1 MKQSIGSDNIVH
13 WSKAGEREING
24 PFLAYYNER
33 ASRFSDWMLGTGG
46 SHEEYGTFTPENL
59 MQIALKTERPSFNFS
74 LIIKDIES
82 FLKRE
87 LIKEKRKEQEFYLAC
102 GVTNFNDFQN
112 KLNQLRYTSKKDD
125 TEYWV
130 SYFLDCLVGE
140 KMRLATSLKL
150 TDLNKFLS
158 LVKVSMDISGNPIQA
173 DFFSSLKEDFRER
186 GLIKEVQKE
195 KKNSKGETKYYTYD
209 TMVKGALE
217 QIYEVTYNKLISA
230 YGDVMANKITENIGG
245 KNNFKTSMR
254 QSVNGTGKG
263 FFVDISGKQVV
274 DIEKK
279 DSLDIEETAK
289 TLNSAMW
296 SFFEKVLAV
305 DKQTKKDEMGIL
317 EAWRSYGSKDKIKRI
332 FLDTWKDYLK
342 TFPTLS
348 KFFQTSNLIQGNFGE
363 YFTHM
368 LGTRYIS
375 KMVKDNGN
383 EIEVFNTGSLKNL
396 LNKQLAY
403 DTIIQIKRNGK
414 IINYGIQTKNPY
426 ELSNPEER
434 VHYTYQDTYSLAQE
448 RLYNNYLSDDR
459 NGSVDEKFKKCF
471 QHLNLNV
478 NNTSR
483 PEEFRAAI
491 KAFFAKYLP
500 NFWRLQVEQMRDQDL
515 SLFLKSDEL
524 KERFE
529 EGNTSI
535 ASAQNIF
542 FIVKGELVPTSMIIE
557 GLLRQAQT
565 IEQAIAQLQS
575 DELFIYKNDI
585 PRNESK
591 SQNLNN
597 VKPLETNTNLL
608 SQVTFQTKLKITLPP
623 ILQE

>member
-1 MKQSIGSDNIVH
+1 MKKTIGTDNIVH

-24 PFLAYYNER
+24 PFLAFYNER
-33 ASRFSDWMLGTGG
+33 ASDFSDWMLGIGG
-46 SHEEYGTFTPENL
+46 SDEEYGNFTPKNL
-59 MQIALKTERPSFNFS
+59 MQIALKTERPSFDFFS
-74 LIIKDIES
+74 IVKDIES
-82 FLKRE
+82 FLKKE

-102 GVTNFNDFQN
+102 GVTNFKDFQN
-112 KLNQLRYTSKKDD
+112 KLNQLKYTSKKDD

-158 LVKVSMDISGNPIQA
+158 LVKVSMDISGNPIQI

-186 GLIKEVQKE
+186 GLIKEIQKE
-195 KKNSKGETKYYTYD
+195 KKNAKGETKYYTYD

-217 QIYEVTYNKLISA
+217 EIYEVTYNKLITA
-230 YGDVMANKITENIGG
+230 YGDIMANKITENIGG
-245 KNNFKTSMR
+245 KSNFKTSMR
-254 QSVNGTGKG
+254 QSINGTGKG

-296 SFFEKVLAV
+296 NFFERVLAV

-317 EAWRSYGSKDKIKRI
+317 EAWRSYSSKDKIKRI

-342 TFPTLS
+342 TFSTLS

-375 KMVKDNGN
+375 KMVKDSGN
-383 EIEVFNTGSLKNL
+383 EMEVFNTGSLKNL

-426 ELSNPEER
+426 ELSNPEEG

-448 RLYNNYLSDDR
+448 RLYSNYLSDDR

-478 NNTSR
+478 NNTSH

-542 FIVKGELVPTSMIIE
+542 FIVKGELIPTSMIIE
-557 GLLRQAQT
+557 GLLKQAQT
-565 IEQAIAQLQS
+565 LGQAIAQLQK

-591 SQNLNN
+591 TQNLDN

-608 SQVTFQTKLKITLPP
+608 SQVTFETKLKITLPP
-623 ILQE
+623 ILQK